1 MESNWA
7 SEHLTVIR
15 TLMERAAIYR
25 RALAPIML
33 QLGALGVL
41 ASATG
46 LGFGIDSVRGF
57 GIYWIVVSVLGITA
71 AYLKVR
77 RQALTAAEPFW
88 SPPTRRV
95 TQAVLPPLFAGLIA
109 TILILAVPTEATE
122 RFVWIPAIWMGLYG
136 CAIHAAGFFM
146 PRGMKLFGWG
156 FIVCGCAVAA
166 TLATGYSTPS
176 AKTAHLLM
184 GAFFG
189 GLHLAYGV
197 YLYFTE
203 RKNEA

>member
-1 MESNWA
+1 
-7 SEHLTVIR
+7 
-15 TLMERAAIYR
+15 MERAAIYR

-41 ASATG
+41 ASAAG